1 MSAALPHISL
11 RRLNICFFVCLQSF
25 ILFSCII
32 LFPPKSF
39 FPVWM
44 ILVSFILEA
53 FLQNQVTLG
62 CPFILNTKIHK
73 SDLRVYFAG
82 LFCGVWTGL
91 AAGEFPW
98 QRRVVSQPFQGGTP
112 DGILYRS
119 FLCSHSVPP
128 GQNPHTPAGQ
138 TMVLGCQQRQG
149 LGGRITTIQRLS
161 VLTSAFPLVLA
172 PNLTPALLCA
182 QGSYIQSLFGSTPL
196 EKNLQPYASRQ
207 QRKERKGNHPL
218 HV

>member
-39 FPVWM
+39 FPAWM

-53 FLQNQVTLG
+53 FLQSQVTLG

-82 LFCGVWTGL
+82 LFCGVDRACSWWISLTEKGSEPAFSGWDPRWHSLQVFSLQPLSSPRAEPPHSCWTERWCL
-91 AAGEFPW
+91 AASRGRGWVAELPPFNDCQCWLLLSPW
-98 QRRVVSQPFQGGTP
+98 YYPKP
-112 DGILYRS
+112 HCPP
-119 FLCSHSVPP
+119 LC
-128 GQNPHTPAGQ
+128 T
-138 TMVLGCQQRQG
+138 R
-149 LGGRITTIQRLS
+149 
-161 VLTSAFPLVLA
+161 
-172 PNLTPALLCA
+172 
-182 QGSYIQSLFGSTPL
+182 
-196 EKNLQPYASRQ
+196 
-207 QRKERKGNHPL
+207 
-218 HV
+218 